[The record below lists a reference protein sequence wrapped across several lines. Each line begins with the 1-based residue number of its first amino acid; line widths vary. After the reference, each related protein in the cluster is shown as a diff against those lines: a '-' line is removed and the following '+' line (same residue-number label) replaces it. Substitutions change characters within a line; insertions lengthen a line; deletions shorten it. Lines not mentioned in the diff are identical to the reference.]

1 MAILEN
7 RDSFLPFSRH
17 GKNPVLLAFGNG
29 QNYALESEKGS
40 SENRKQ
46 INKEFRYMNICFV
59 IRKQKVIQK

>member
-17 GKNPVLLAFGNG
+17 GKNPVLLVFGNG

-46 INKEFRYMNICFV
+46 INKEF
-59 IRKQKVIQK
+59 